1 MDNTLT
7 GKVSQKGQ
15 LVIPASIRRALGI
28 EKGSEV
34 SFEVKDNEIR
44 IKKVPTALEWAN
56 LVEQLPEEK
65 VDIDKTGNYDPKK
78 APHFHDWM
86 VNG

>member
-1 MDNTLT
+1 MDNALT

-15 LVIPASIRRALGI
+15 LVIPAAIRKALGI

-34 SFEVKDNEIR
+34 SFEVKNNEIR
-44 IKKVPTALEWAN
+44 IKKVPTALDWSN
-56 LVEQLPEEK
+56 LVDQLSEEK
-65 VDIDKTGNYDPKK
+65 VEIDKDGHYDPKK
-78 APHFHDWM
+78 SPNFHDWM